1 MKSTLA
7 ISFCCALLLIFST
20 SIIFAQQSATKAIVD
35 EQCSKCHS
43 LKRVYNAN
51 KNAAA
56 WEKTIDAMIKK
67 GATINPEEKDPVLK
81 YLNTLNK

>member
-1 MKSTLA
+1 MKNILA
-7 ISFCCALLLIFST
+7 ISLVCALLSFSA
-20 SIIFAQQSATKAIVD
+20 SSIFAQQSVKAIVD
-35 EQCSKCHS
+35 RECSPCHS

-56 WEKTIDAMIKK
+56 WEKTLDAMIKK
-67 GATINPEEKDPVLK
+67 GATIKPEEKDPVLK